1 MIVQGFSTNRLLWQF
16 VIPVSV
22 FAYCYGRIF
31 HTLRRQS
38 KVISGHHGPT
48 ATTSRDQ
55 IQQQATGAGVAA
67 PAGTAA
73 PKLSRTELNVLKTK
87 ERKKKRKKE
96 KKKE

>member
-38 KVISGHHGPT
+38 KVISGHHGPA

-55 IQQQATGAGVAA
+55 IQQQATGAGAA
-67 PAGTAA
+67 GA

-87 ERKKKRKKE
+87 ERKKERKKKE
-96 KKKE
+96 KMIECS